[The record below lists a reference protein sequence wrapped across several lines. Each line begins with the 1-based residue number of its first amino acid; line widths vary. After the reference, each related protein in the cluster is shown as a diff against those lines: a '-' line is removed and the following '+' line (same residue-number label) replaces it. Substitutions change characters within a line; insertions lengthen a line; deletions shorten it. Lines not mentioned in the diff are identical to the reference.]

1 VKRESSD
8 LEEKRMRDV
17 YLLAAGVLTGLAVPT
32 STFPQLSN
40 LPSNASE
47 LSLNL
52 GDKSQLNGNDQT
64 VVRPTSETN
73 TPEFSQFQPKSNSDV
88 SNLQPAS
95 GVELYYQRLAALQS
109 GQIYTRLASD
119 RIQALASAKKSKL
132 TYEDWKFLLQL
143 EAKAMIDG
151 QGVNRLSV
159 MVGDSLSMWFPKDR
173 LPSGKLWL
181 NQGISGDTSAG
192 IYKRLGLFSKT
203 RPDVIY
209 VMAGINDLRQ
219 GATDEA
225 VLRNHRRIVRRLRED
240 HPLTQVIVQSILPT
254 RLSTVSNI
262 RIRKINQKLAL
273 IAKQEGAN
281 YINIHNWF
289 ADAKGNLRQDLTT
302 DGLHLSFEGYQ
313 VWQAVLNQIESKVT
327 ISRIEQIKRQEKLL
341 KQFSYQYPQAN
352 YSQHNRI

>member
-1 VKRESSD
+1 
-8 LEEKRMRDV
+8 MRDV

-32 STFPQLSN
+32 SNFPQLSN
-40 LPSNASE
+40 LPSNISD

-52 GDKSQLNGNDQT
+52 GQNSQLNGT
-64 VVRPTSETN
+64 EKAVVYPTPET
-73 TPEFSQFQPKSNSDV
+73 TAPEFSEFQPKSNSDV
-88 SNLQPAS
+88 NNLQPAS

-143 EAKAMIDG
+143 EARAMADG
-151 QGVNRLSV
+151 QGVNRLSIL
-159 MVGDSLSMWFPKDR
+159 VGDSLSMWFPKDR

-219 GATDEA
+219 GASDEA
-225 VLRNHRRIVRRLRED
+225 VLRNSRRIIRRLRED

-254 RLSTVSNI
+254 RITTISNI

-289 ADAKGNLRQDLTT
+289 TDSRGNLRQDLTT

-313 VWQAVLNQIESKVT
+313 VWQAVLNQVESRVT
-327 ISRIEQIKRQEKLL
+327 ISRIEQIKYQEKLL
-341 KQFSYQYPQAN
+341 KKFNLQHPQVV
-352 YSQHNRI
+352 YNRKPKA